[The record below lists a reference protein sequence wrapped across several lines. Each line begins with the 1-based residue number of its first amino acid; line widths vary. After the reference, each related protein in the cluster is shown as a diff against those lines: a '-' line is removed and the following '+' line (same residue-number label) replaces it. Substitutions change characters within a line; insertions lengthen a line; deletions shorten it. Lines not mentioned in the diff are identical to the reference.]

1 VEQIDEVLDDI
12 EIVYAGFEFEKTA
25 IELINYHE
33 KCPA

>member
-1 VEQIDEVLDDI
+1 LDEI
-12 EIVYAGFEFEKTA
+12 AIAYQGFEFQKTA